1 MQRWVVLGIIGLL
14 VFSSFGFVF
23 AQESFQEVKS
33 LQVRTEKCESCFCQD
48 FDVDKALGD
57 VNARIEN
64 LTKVINQKEAELQ
77 KLYAEL
83 NKTKSIETLE
93 KIVKLEREVQGLK
106 IFLATYQADKEKL
119 IFFKKYTRKTPYGLQ
134 ILYYQLPK
142 ESEVLKEYIK
152 KVHPVRK
159 DVDLEWFQGYYLQAK
174 ELIMYKRLLADVEI
188 KRKLEELKKN
198 NQSNLNDEDIQY
210 ILKRLDKIKALQ
222 EKLNTRI
229 VDSALLEE
237 YLRLRET
244 GKQQTLLQSAT
255 VTPLVINYGGLPKGY
270 LCCPDD
276 PYYCSLCEYPKQ
288 ILSDNFMHPLGLIQM
303 DLQHSIIYN
312 PLVSGLE
319 CINPQHLTKITIGEC
334 IVRKNSH
341 QQIILMKSGIFTGYT
356 RQS

>member
-1 MQRWVVLGIIGLL
+1 MQKWVVLGILVLL

-23 AQESFQEVKS
+23 AQENFKEVKN
-33 LQVRTEKCESCFCQD
+33 LQIQTGKCESCSCQD
-48 FDVDKALGD
+48 FDVDKALSE
-57 VNARIEN
+57 VNAKIEN
-64 LTKVINQKEAELQ
+64 LTKVINQKEVELQ

-83 NKTKSIETLE
+83 NRTKSVEILE

-142 ESEVLKEYIK
+142 ESEILKEYIK

-210 ILKRLDKIKALQ
+210 ILKRLDK
-222 EKLNTRI
+222 
-229 VDSALLEE
+229 
-237 YLRLRET
+237 
-244 GKQQTLLQSAT
+244 
-255 VTPLVINYGGLPKGY
+255 
-270 LCCPDD
+270 
-276 PYYCSLCEYPKQ
+276 
-288 ILSDNFMHPLGLIQM
+288 
-303 DLQHSIIYN
+303 
-312 PLVSGLE
+312 
-319 CINPQHLTKITIGEC
+319 
-334 IVRKNSH
+334 
-341 QQIILMKSGIFTGYT
+341 
-356 RQS
+356 